1 MRMKGGSRGPFYPYF
16 LILWPLRHEENPGT
30 LRVRPKVQT
39 QYHRVC
45 VSEVVNSPRTS
56 EHSPDAFSEQVW
68 LVSAETSA
76 EAWWAQ
82 EPEMGC
88 QRSRLFSILH
98 CFQAACLLLPLNH
111 YFSPQRNECKLS
123 DQRAALCHGQNPL
136 PIYLT
141 INVKDDVSNQD
152 FRGNSGD

>member
-88 QRSRLFSILH
+88 QRSRLFLSGS
-98 CFQAACLLLPLNH
+98 FLLSGSLSAS
-111 YFSPQRNECKLS
+111 SP
-123 DQRAALCHGQNPL
+123 
-136 PIYLT
+136 
-141 INVKDDVSNQD
+141 
-152 FRGNSGD
+152 